1 MISGARRRRLFG
13 GLPGGRRG
21 IALIAVLW
29 ALVLLALVAA
39 SFTRTTR
46 TEINLVRNLVDNMQA
61 EALAD
66 AGVHLA
72 VEGLMRPETEDGWR
86 ADGTVREVQL
96 DGGELRVAVRDEG
109 GKIDLN
115 VAPAALIAALFQAV
129 GEAPERSAALADAV
143 ADFRDRDHLRRLNG
157 AEDDDYAAAGLP
169 VDAKDGPFAAIE
181 ELQQVFGIDR
191 ALYDRVRAAVTVHS
205 RQRKPQAATAPPAVQ
220 AALSGDTIVPENGDE
235 AEAEPPAPAP
245 PNTLGQAGA
254 RSRIRVYGIHAEA
267 RLASGA
273 LFTREAVVRLAAKPE
288 QPFAI
293 LVWRRGQRLLFADT
307 LRAPD

>member
-1 MISGARRRRLFG
+1 MRYVRRMVSGARLRLLG
-13 GLPGGRRG
+13 ARRG

-46 TEINLVRNLVDNMQA
+46 TEINLTRNLVDNMQA

-109 GKIDLN
+109 GKVDLN
-115 VAPAALIAALFQAV
+115 VAAVALIAALFQAV

-143 ADFRDRDHLRRLNG
+143 ADFRDRDHLRRVNG
-157 AEDDDYAAAGLP
+157 AEDDDYGAAGLA

-181 ELQQVFGIDR
+181 ELQQVFGVDR
-191 ALYDRVRAAVTVHS
+191 ALYDRVSAVVTVHS
-205 RQRKPQAATAPPAVQ
+205 RQRKPQAATAPPAVL
-220 AALSGDTIVPENGDE
+220 AALSGGTVEPEDEDE
-235 AEAEPPAPAP
+235 AEPAAP
-245 PNTLGQAGA
+245 STLGQAGA

-267 RLASGA
+267 RSASGA
-273 LFTREAVVRLAAKPE
+273 LFTREAVVRLAARPE
-288 QPFAI
+288 RPFEI
-293 LVWRRGQRLLFADT
+293 LAWRRGRRLLFADT
-307 LRAPD
+307 GSN